1 MVELG
6 QGASGLRLPIE
17 QRNTV
22 RDDREARIKLGVD
35 LGDLV
40 PHRKITL
47 DDLSGKTFA
56 VDAYNALYQFLA
68 IIRGPTGTPLMDR
81 KGRVT
86 SHLSGLLYRTTNLA
100 ERGIKLVYVFDGRPP
115 ALKEVEIKRRRAVKE
130 EAIVKYEAAVTS
142 GRVEEAKRY
151 AQATSS
157 LKDMMVEDSI
167 RVLDLLGVP
176 HVQAPSEG
184 EAQAAIMAARGDVW
198 AAVSQDFDS
207 ILFGANRLVRNLA
220 ISGRRKL
227 PMQQAYVQVDPE
239 TVDLQTALRELQLS
253 REQLVDLGILIG
265 TDFNPDGF
273 KGIGPKTALKLI
285 RERGSIDSM
294 AQASPDFRPPPEL
307 RRIREIFL
315 NPDVTTNYSLRWK
328 EPDIEGLVKFLCGDR
343 DFNEER
349 VRNAVTKAKAGF
361 AVESEKKTLESFF
374 G

>member
-1 MVELG
+1 M
-6 QGASGLRLPIE
+6 
-17 QRNTV
+17 
-22 RDDREARIKLGVD
+22 GVD
-35 LGDLV
+35 LADLIPRV
-40 PHRKITL
+40 KVSL

-81 KGRVT
+81 KSRVT

-115 ALKEVEIKRRRAVKE
+115 TLKEVEIRRRKAVKE
-130 EAIVKYEAAVTS
+130 EAVVRYEAAVAS
-142 GRVEEAKRY
+142 GRVEEAKKY

-157 LKDMMVEDSI
+157 LKDLMVEDSI

-176 HVQAPSEG
+176 HVQSPSEG
-184 EAQAAIMAARGDVW
+184 EAQAAHMAAKGDVW

-207 ILFGANRLVRNLA
+207 LLFGANKLVRNLA

-239 TVDLQTALRELQLS
+239 TVDLQTTLQELQMS

-273 KGIGPKTALKLI
+273 KGIGPKTALKLMH
-285 RERGSIDSM
+285 ERGSIENI
-294 AQASPDFRPPPEL
+294 AQADPNIHPPPQL

-315 NPDVTTNYSLRWK
+315 KPDVTSNYTLRWK
-328 EPDIEGLVKFLCGDR
+328 EPDIDGLAEFLCGDR

-349 VRNAVTKAKAGF
+349 VRNAVSKAKAGF
-361 AVESEKKTLESFF
+361 AMESQKKTLESFF